1 MSARYC
7 VIGDPVEHS
16 LSPAM
21 HNAAFKALGIDA
33 SYEKRLVEPARLAA
47 AIAQLR
53 ALEIAGFNVTV
64 PHKEAIIALLD
75 HVEPAARAI
84 GAVNTIVRDD
94 DRLIGCNTDAE
105 GLAAS
110 LIEAGV
116 TLKAAHVV
124 IVGAGGAARA
134 AVVGLGRAGA
144 STITIAARRAD
155 RAETIARELRDSAG
169 VPAVGVDMQNGLR
182 ASLSTATL
190 LVQATNATLH
200 GNPDAAAFAD
210 SIPLDA
216 MPRDAT
222 VTDLVYRPLRTTL
235 LSRADSLGLHTVDGL
250 GMLLHQG
257 AVAFS
262 RWTGQPAPLD
272 VMRNALVAAIG

>member
-1 MSARYC
+1 MTARYC

-21 HNAAFKALGIDA
+21 HNAAFAALGIDA
-33 SYEKRLVEPARLAA
+33 TYERQRVTGAELAT
-47 AIAQLR
+47 AIADFR
-53 ALEIAGFNVTV
+53 ARGVMGINVTV
-64 PHKEAIIALLD
+64 PHKEAVMGLLD

-84 GAVNTIVRDD
+84 GAVNTLVRDG

-110 LIEAGV
+110 LLEANV
-116 TLKAAHVV
+116 ALKSAHVV

-144 STITIAARRAD
+144 ATITIAARRVD
-155 RAETIARELRDSAG
+155 RAQMLADELREAAS
-169 VPAVGVDMQNGLR
+169 VPAEGVDMDKGLR
-182 ASLSTATL
+182 HALTTATL
-190 LVQATNATLH
+190 LVQATSATLH
-200 GNPDAAAFAD
+200 GNPDAQVFAD
-210 SIPLDA
+210 SIPLDV
-216 MPRDAT
+216 MPRDAA
-222 VTDLVYRPLRTTL
+222 VIDLVYRPRRTALLLRAE
-235 LSRADSLGLHTVDGL
+235 SFGLHTVDGL

-262 RWTGQPAPLD
+262 RWTGQPAPLQ
-272 VMRNALVAAIG
+272 VMRNALTTAIG

>member
-1 MSARYC
+1 MTARYC

-21 HNAAFKALGIDA
+21 HNAAFNALGIDA
-33 SYEKRLVEPARLAA
+33 HYEKRLVKSSQLADA
-47 AIAQLR
+47 VAEIR
-53 ALEIAGFNVTV
+53 ALGIAGFNVTV
-64 PHKEAIIALLD
+64 PHKETIMAFLD
-75 HVEPAARAI
+75 HVESAARAI
-84 GAVNTIVRDD
+84 GAVNTVVGDG

-110 LIEAGV
+110 LLEANV

-124 IVGAGGAARA
+124 ILGAGGAARA

-144 STITIAARRAD
+144 STIAIAARRLD
-155 RAETIARELRDSAG
+155 RAEALARELRDAAG
-169 VPAVGVDMQNGLR
+169 VPAIGIDMQERLR

-190 LVQATNATLH
+190 LVQATSATLN
-200 GNPDAAAFAD
+200 GNLDARAFAD
-210 SIPLDA
+210 SIPLDV
-216 MPRDAT
+216 MPRHAT
-222 VTDLVYRPLRTTL
+222 VIDLVYRPRSTSL
-235 LSRADSLGLHTVDGL
+235 LQRADTMGLHTVDGL

-262 RWTGQPAPLD
+262 RWTGRPAPID
-272 VMRNALVAAIG
+272 VMRNALVAALG